1 VTRAIETLICFA
13 LAGAARW
20 RRWSSS
26 SSPFVES
33 CSIAPTRFVLDH
45 SRQIPK
51 VVRGILTAPQPAGSM
66 DRWRGRAGVYFC
78 ICASDFDTAL
88 ATTELERRNLPSL
101 PGDMLFPSLQVK
113 LLVVRAKQRG
123 EEVGGGILDGAGEL
137 VTASN
142 GDVESS
148 FAGGPSSNEAAL
160 QESLDQAR
168 AQIAELQRS
177 HETMSRDL
185 AVARSLTVP
194 HLASPLTCTWPSI
207 QGSITRLCT
216 RR

>member
-1 VTRAIETLICFA
+1 
-13 LAGAARW
+13 
-20 RRWSSS
+20 
-26 SSPFVES
+26 
-33 CSIAPTRFVLDH
+33 
-45 SRQIPK
+45 
-51 VVRGILTAPQPAGSM
+51 
-66 DRWRGRAGVYFC
+66 
-78 ICASDFDTAL
+78 
-88 ATTELERRNLPSL
+88 
-101 PGDMLFPSLQVK
+101 
-113 LLVVRAKQRG
+113 
-123 EEVGGGILDGAGEL
+123 LDGAGEL

-194 HLASPLTCTWPSI
+194 HFAPPLTCTWPSI
-207 QGSITRLCT
+207 QESITCFWI